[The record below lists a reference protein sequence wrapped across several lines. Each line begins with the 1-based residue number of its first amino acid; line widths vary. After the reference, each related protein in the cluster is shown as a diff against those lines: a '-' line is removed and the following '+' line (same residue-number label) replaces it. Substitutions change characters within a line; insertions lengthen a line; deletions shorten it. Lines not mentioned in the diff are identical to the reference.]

1 MSDEVQVT
9 KKQLKNNKSAGG
21 DIMKANLLKYGT

>member
-1 MSDEVQVT
+1 MSDEVT

-21 DIMKANLLKYGT
+21 DIMKANLLRYGT